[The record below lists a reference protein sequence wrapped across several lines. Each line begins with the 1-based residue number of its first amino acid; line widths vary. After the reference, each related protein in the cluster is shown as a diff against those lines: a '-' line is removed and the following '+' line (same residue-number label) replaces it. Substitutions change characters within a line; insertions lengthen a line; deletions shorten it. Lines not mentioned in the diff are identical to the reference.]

1 MVMNMKRFFYIL
13 IAAGLAFASCART
26 EIEPQDQ
33 HGYLTVGISRD
44 VSADVQVKS
53 SSEEEEIVYRLEV
66 IDSKGNVD
74 YSADDHRTVTDPI
87 ELLMDKYTVTAA
99 NGEPLTCFNGAYWYG
114 ENSVRVYA
122 ESQASVSIACKMRK
136 VKFSVHFPEDE
147 EFKTMF
153 RNYELEVKA
162 GEDVLTF
169 SSDAGKIDHIAV
181 GDFTDTAYFAVPSDK
196 VLTYTLKMQ
205 NAQNRFYYTTNKIEK
220 VNEAEHYHFDFKMG
234 EREEIDGALVLNVTL
249 NGEYSDVHS
258 HELLLNFDRFEMP
271 SYGHNAEFD
280 PDAEGIVYPLHNA
293 IPKKLT
299 FAAPRKIKS
308 LVISHLDEN
317 LLAEGLPQVLE
328 FMNITPERAQIAA
341 GLGITYSEITS
352 ESVSAEIDITEFVK
366 NLPISP
372 ENTSYL
378 MSFTVVDA
386 HDRYARCD
394 FEFTIVSDIQAE
406 TMSAFTWS
414 GFSILKGRYFSRT
427 APEGITFQYKEKS
440 ASDWIEIAPGLIDVD
455 PNTLTFSYRLN
466 HLNLNTEYVF
476 RATSDKDKA
485 DGKTAAEIEFT
496 TYASE
501 NVLKNM
507 NLDSWYADGAA
518 WFPNASSS
526 SADWVWDTANG
537 GTKALSVY
545 PTNPESEI
553 VAVSGEGK
561 KAAKMVSQYAKIK
574 FAAGNIYT
582 GKFVDVDLANAG
594 AELDWGL
601 PFDSRPLALRGWI
614 RYEPATVTEHIGAGY
629 EFMKDKPD
637 IGQVQIFLTDWTE
650 PFRIKA
656 NSSSPRF
663 VDFTGDYIL
672 AHGEF
677 LTDQN
682 TTQMEGNVN
691 GYIQFVIPLE
701 YRTLKQPN
709 YIVISGA
716 ASRYGDYF
724 TGGDGSTM
732 YLDELELIYDPDE
745 LTDEQ
750 FEQVISRVY

>member
-74 YSADDHRTVTDPI
+74 YSADDHTAVTEPI
-87 ELLMDKYTVTAA
+87 KLLMDKYTVTAA

-147 EFKTMF
+147 EFKAMF
-153 RNYELEVKA
+153 KNYELEVRS

-545 PTNPESEI
+545 PTNPESSI
-553 VAVSGEGK
+553 VAVAGDGK

-663 VDFTGDYIL
+663 VDFTADYIL

-677 LTDQN
+677 LTDRN

>member
-1 MVMNMKRFFYIL
+1 MNMKRYFHIL
-13 IAAGLAFASCART
+13 IAAGLALVSCART
-26 EIEPQDQ
+26 EIDPQEH

-74 YSADDHRTVTDPI
+74 YSADDHTAVTEPI

-99 NGEPLTCFNGAYWYG
+99 NGEPLTCFNEAYWYG

-122 ESQASVSIACKMRK
+122 ESEASVSIACKMRK

-147 EFKTMF
+147 EFKAMF
-153 RNYELEVKA
+153 KNYELEVRS
-162 GEDVLTF
+162 GEDVLKF
-169 SSDAGKIDHIAV
+169 SSDAGKTDHIAV
-181 GDFTDTAYFAVPSDK
+181 GDFKDTAYFAVPADK
-196 VLTYTLKMQ
+196 MLTYTLKMQ
-205 NAQNRFYYTTNKIEK
+205 NAQNRFYYSTNTIEK
-220 VNEAEHYHFDFKMG
+220 VSEAEHYHFDFKMG
-234 EREEIDGALVLNVTL
+234 EREDIDGALVLNVTL
-249 NGEYSDVHS
+249 NGEYSDVYS
-258 HELLLNFDRFEMP
+258 HKLLLNFDRFEMP

-341 GLGITYSEITS
+341 DLGITYSEITS

-507 NLDSWYADGAA
+507 NLDSWYADGDA
-518 WFPNASSS
+518 WFPNESSS

-594 AELDWGL
+594 AELKWGL

-614 RYEPATVTEHIGAGY
+614 RYEPAIVSEYIGAGY

-650 PFRIKA
+650 PFTILA
-656 NSSSPRF
+656 NSSNPQF
-663 VDFTGDYIL
+663 VDFTADYIL

-682 TTQMEGNVN
+682 TTLMEGNVN

>member
-196 VLTYTLKMQ
+196 MLTYTLKMQ

-280 PDAEGIVYPLHNA
+280 PDAEGIVYPLGNA
-293 IPKKLT
+293 ITKKLT
-299 FAAPRKIKS
+299 FSAPRKIKS

-328 FMNITPERAQIAA
+328 FVNITPERAQIAT
-341 GLGITYSEITS
+341 GLGITYSDVTA

-366 NLPISP
+366 NLSISP

-466 HLNLNTEYVF
+466 HLNFNTEYVF

-614 RYEPATVTEHIGAGY
+614 RYEPAIVSEYIGAGY

-663 VDFTGDYIL
+663 VDFTADYIL

>member
-1 MVMNMKRFFYIL
+1 MIMKMKRYIYIL
-13 IAAGLAFASCART
+13 IAGLALASCARN
-26 EIEPQDQ
+26 EIEPQEQ
-33 HGYLTVGISRD
+33 YGYLTVGISRD

-53 SSEEEEIVYRLEV
+53 ETEDEYVYRLEV

-74 YSADDHRTVTDPI
+74 YSADDHRTLAGPI
-87 ELLMDKYTVTAA
+87 ELLMDKYTVTAS
-99 NGEPLTCFNGAYWYG
+99 NGDPETAFNQPYMYG

-122 ESQASVSIACKMRK
+122 ESESNVSVACKMMK
-136 VKFSVHFPEDE
+136 IKFSVKFPDDDE
-147 EFKTMF
+147 FRSMFK
-153 RNYELEVKA
+153 NYELEVKA
-162 GEDVLTF
+162 GEDVLKF
-169 SSDAGKIDHIAV
+169 SSDEGKVDHVAV
-181 GDFTDTAYFAVPSDK
+181 GDFKDTAYFAVPSDK

-205 NAQNRFYYTTNKIEK
+205 NAQNRFYYTTNKIEN
-220 VNEAEHYHFDFKMG
+220 VGEAEHYHFEFKMG

-249 NGEYSDVHS
+249 NGEYSDVYS
-258 HELLLNFDRFEMP
+258 HQLLLNFDRFEMP
-271 SYGHNAEFD
+271 SYSHNPEFD
-280 PDAEGIVYPLHNA
+280 PDAEGIVYPLGNT
-293 IPKKLT
+293 ITKKLT
-299 FAAPRKIKS
+299 FSAPRKIKS

-317 LLAEGLPQVLE
+317 LLTEGLPQVLE
-328 FMNITPERAQIAA
+328 FVDITPERKQIAED
-341 GLGITYSEITS
+341 LGIRYTDVST
-352 ESVSAEIDITEFVK
+352 ESVSAEIDITDFVK

-372 ENTSYL
+372 DNTSYL
-378 MSFTVVDA
+378 MSFTVIDA

-394 FEFTIVSDIQAE
+394 FDFTIVSDIQAE
-406 TMSAFTWS
+406 TVSAFPWS

-440 ASDWIEIAPGLIDVD
+440 ATDWIEIAPGLIDVD

-485 DGKTAAEIEFT
+485 DGKTAAEVEFS
-496 TYASE
+496 TYAAE

-545 PTNPESEI
+545 PTNPESTI

-582 GKFVDVDLANAG
+582 GKFAAVDLANAG

-614 RYEPATVTEHIGAGY
+614 RYEPATVSDYIGAGY
-629 EFMKDKPD
+629 EFMRDKPD

-663 VDFTGDYIL
+663 VDFNADYIL

-682 TTQMEGNVN
+682 TTLIDGNVN
-691 GYIQFVIPLE
+691 GYIEFVIPLE
-701 YRTLKQPN
+701 YRTLKQPT

-732 YLDELELIYDPDE
+732 YLDELELIYDPDQ

-750 FEQVISRVY
+750 FEKVINRVY

>member
-1 MVMNMKRFFYIL
+1 MKMKRYIYML
-13 IAAGLAFASCART
+13 IAGLALASCARN
-26 EIEPQDQ
+26 EIDEPQEQ

-53 SSEEEEIVYRLEV
+53 ESEDEYVYRLEV

-74 YSADDHRTVTDPI
+74 FSADDHRTVTDPI
-87 ELLMDKYTVTAA
+87 ELLMDKYTVTAS
-99 NGEPLTCFNGAYWYG
+99 NGDPQTCFNQSYMYG

-122 ESQASVSIACKMRK
+122 ESESSVSIVCKMRK
-136 VKFSVHFPEDE
+136 IKFSVHFPEDD
-147 EFKTMF
+147 EFKAMF

-169 SSDAGKIDHIAV
+169 SSDAGKVDHVEV
-181 GDFTDTAYFAVPSDK
+181 GDFKDTAYFAVPSDK

-205 NAQNRFYYTTNKIEK
+205 NSQNRFYYTTNTIEN
-220 VNEAEHYHFDFKMG
+220 VGEAEHYHFDFKMG
-234 EREEIDGALVLNVTL
+234 EREEVEGALVLNVTL

-271 SYGHNAEFD
+271 SYSHNPEFD
-280 PDAEGIVYPLHNA
+280 PDAEGIVYPLGNE
-293 IPKKLT
+293 ITKKLT

-328 FMNITPERAQIAA
+328 FVNITPERAQMAQE
-341 GLGITYSEITS
+341 LGIKYTEVTT
-352 ESVSAEIDITEFVK
+352 ESVAAEVDITEFVK

-378 MSFTVVDA
+378 MSFTVIDA

-406 TMSAFTWS
+406 TVSAFPWS

-427 APEGITFQYKEKS
+427 APEGITFQYREKS
-440 ASDWIEIAPGLIDVD
+440 ASDWIEISPDLIDVD

-466 HLNLNTEYVF
+466 YLNVNTEYVF

-485 DGKTAAEIEFT
+485 DGKTAAEVEFT
-496 TYASE
+496 TYAAE

-507 NLDSWYADGAA
+507 NLDSWYADGAV
-518 WFPNASSS
+518 WYPNASSS
-526 SADWVWDTANG
+526 SEGWVWDTANG

-545 PTNPESEI
+545 PTNPESTI

-582 GKFVDVDLANAG
+582 GKFAAVDLANAG

-601 PFDSRPLALRGWI
+601 PFDSRPLALKGWI
-614 RYEPATVTEHIGAGY
+614 RYEPVVVNEYIGTGY
-629 EFMKDKPD
+629 EFMRDKPD
-637 IGQVQIFLTDWTE
+637 IGQVQIFLTDWSE
-650 PFRIKA
+650 PFRIRA

-663 VDFTGDYIL
+663 VDFNADYIL
-672 AHGEF
+672 AHGEL

-682 TTQMEGNVN
+682 TTQIDGNVS
-691 GYIQFVIPLE
+691 GYIEFVIPLE
-701 YRTLKQPN
+701 YRSLKQPT

-732 YLDELELIYDPDE
+732 YLDELELIYDPDQ

-750 FEQVISRVY
+750 FEKVINRVY

>member
-1 MVMNMKRFFYIL
+1 MKMKRYIYIL
-13 IAAGLAFASCART
+13 IAGLALASCARN
-26 EIEPQDQ
+26 EIDEPQEQ

-53 SSEEEEIVYRLEV
+53 ESEDEYVYRLEV

-74 YSADDHRTVTDPI
+74 FSADDHRTVTDPI
-87 ELLMDKYTVTAA
+87 ELLMDKYTVTAS
-99 NGEPLTCFNGAYWYG
+99 NGDPQTCFNQSYMYG

-122 ESQASVSIACKMRK
+122 ESESSVSIVCKMRK
-136 VKFSVHFPEDE
+136 IKFSVHFPEDD
-147 EFKTMF
+147 EFKAMF

-169 SSDAGKIDHIAV
+169 SSDAGKVDHVEV
-181 GDFTDTAYFAVPSDK
+181 GDFKDTAYFAVPSDK

-205 NAQNRFYYTTNKIEK
+205 NSQNRFYYTTNTIEN
-220 VNEAEHYHFDFKMG
+220 VGEAEHYHFDFKMG
-234 EREEIDGALVLNVTL
+234 EREEVEGALVLNVTL

-271 SYGHNAEFD
+271 SYSHNPEFD
-280 PDAEGIVYPLHNA
+280 PDAEGIVYPLGNE
-293 IPKKLT
+293 ITKKLT

-328 FMNITPERAQIAA
+328 FVNITPERAQMAQE
-341 GLGITYSEITS
+341 LGIKYTEVTT
-352 ESVSAEIDITEFVK
+352 ESVAAEVDITEFVK

-378 MSFTVVDA
+378 MSFTVIDA

-406 TMSAFTWS
+406 TVSAFPWS

-427 APEGITFQYKEKS
+427 APEGITFQYREKS
-440 ASDWIEIAPGLIDVD
+440 ASDWIEISPDLIDVD

-466 HLNLNTEYVF
+466 YLNVNTEYVF

-485 DGKTAAEIEFT
+485 DGKTAAEVEFT
-496 TYASE
+496 TYAAE

-507 NLDSWYADGAA
+507 NLDSWYADGAV
-518 WFPNASSS
+518 WYPNASSS
-526 SADWVWDTANG
+526 SEGWVWDTANG

-545 PTNPESEI
+545 PTNPESTI

-582 GKFVDVDLANAG
+582 GKFAAVDLANAG

-601 PFDSRPLALRGWI
+601 PFDSRPLALKGWI
-614 RYEPATVTEHIGAGY
+614 RYEPVVVNEYIGTGY
-629 EFMKDKPD
+629 EFMRDKPD
-637 IGQVQIFLTDWTE
+637 IGQVQIFLTDWSE
-650 PFRIKA
+650 PFRIRA

-663 VDFTGDYIL
+663 VDFNADYIL
-672 AHGEF
+672 AHGEL

-682 TTQMEGNVN
+682 TTQIDGNVS
-691 GYIQFVIPLE
+691 GYIEFVIPLE
-701 YRTLKQPN
+701 YRSLKQPT

-732 YLDELELIYDPDE
+732 YLDELELIYDPDQ

-750 FEQVISRVY
+750 FEKVINRVY